1 MVIRLKGN
9 KIDSEIEDLFFL
21 KKKERKSK
29 KKISSG
35 PSAASPRDKEGGNN
49 HHGGYVNNRR
59 RRRAAHQQ
67 DRAGTLLTLNVSAS
81 SNSQQSWIGYRVVD
95 SDNFVPMA

>member
-35 PSAASPRDKEGGNN
+35 PSAASPRD
-49 HHGGYVNNRR
+49 RR
-59 RRRAAHQQ
+59 GETTTMAVCKRAPRRSHQQ